1 MAADQ
6 YPQDTTPRQDDTVE
20 ETLHKI
26 LKALDEA
33 RTGATPLNVVAVTT
47 SP

>member
-1 MAADQ
+1 MSAPDS

-20 ETLHKI
+20 ETLQKI

-33 RTGATPLNVVAVTT
+33 RTGATPLNIIAVTT
-47 SP
+47 P